1 MADGAAAI
9 DQLRDPEGRLDREA
23 IRAILPYGNDF
34 LFVDEI
40 TKLTATEIEAHYTVP
55 AETFFIRSHFEGL
68 PIMPGV
74 LVGEAMAQAGTL
86 LVRYN
91 LEEHAD
97 KDLLAFQID
106 SARFPSPA
114 QPGDCLRFRI
124 QLLKLRRRAA
134 RLEGTAFIG
143 EREVCK
149 ARLVLGI
156 IEREQLR
163 AELSRLK
170 GS

>member
-1 MADGAAAI
+1 MADAATAI
-9 DQLRDPEGRLDREA
+9 DELRNPEGRLDRAA
-23 IRAILPYGNDF
+23 IRAILPYGSDF

-40 TKLTATEIEAHYTVP
+40 TKLTATEVEAYYTIP
-55 AETFFIRSHFEGL
+55 DSTSYIRSHFEDL

-74 LVGEAMAQAGTL
+74 LVGEGMAQAGTL

-91 LEEHAD
+91 LEEHEKYD
-97 KDLLAFQID
+97 ILAFQIE
-106 SARFPSPA
+106 SARFPGPA
-114 QPGDCLRFRI
+114 QPRDRLRFQVR
-124 QLLKLRRRAA
+124 LVKLRSRAA
-134 RLEGTAFIG
+134 RLEGEAFVG

-156 IEREQLR
+156 IEREKLR
-163 AELSRLK
+163 SELSTLS

>member
-1 MADGAAAI
+1 MAEGAAAI
-9 DQLRDPEGRLDREA
+9 DELRDTEGRLDRAA
-23 IRAILPYGNDF
+23 IRAILPYGSDF

-40 TKLTATEIEAHYTVP
+40 TKLTTTEVEAHYTVP
-55 AETFFIRSHFEGL
+55 ADASYIRAHFEGL

-74 LVGEAMAQAGTL
+74 LVGEGMAQAGTL

-97 KDLLAFQID
+97 KDILAFQIE
-106 SARFPSPA
+106 SARFPGPA
-114 QPGDCLRFRI
+114 QPGDRLRF
-124 QLLKLRRRAA
+124 LVHLVKLRSRAA
-134 RLEGTAFIG
+134 RLEGTAFVG

-156 IEREQLR
+156 IERDKLR
-163 AELSRLK
+163 TELLTLS